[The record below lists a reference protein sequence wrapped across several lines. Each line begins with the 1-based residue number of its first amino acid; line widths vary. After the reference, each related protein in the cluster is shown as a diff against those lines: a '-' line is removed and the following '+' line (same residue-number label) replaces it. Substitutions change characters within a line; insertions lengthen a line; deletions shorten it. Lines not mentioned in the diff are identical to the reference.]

1 MLRKLQKEDIKELQ
15 KRLND
20 LSEEDKKLYHPHPF
34 TIEYLN
40 SLLNLSYDH
49 YFVLEKNGIIVG
61 YSMLR
66 TFGKYPIPTYG
77 QVIWQEYRE
86 KGYGSLIL
94 VETIKQAKKL
104 GYKSV
109 KLKVYEHNVIAYNL
123 YIKHGFNKIGMEG
136 NEIWMEL
143 KLS

>member
-1 MLRKLQKEDIKELQ
+1 M
-15 KRLND
+15 
-20 LSEEDKKLYHPHPF
+20 
-34 TIEYLN
+34 
-40 SLLNLSYDH
+40 
-49 YFVLEKNGIIVG
+49 
-61 YSMLR
+61 
-66 TFGKYPIPTYG
+66 
-77 QVIWQEYRE
+77 
-86 KGYGSLIL
+86 IL